1 MSDRSFSFTVVLL
14 VCLALALACSHG
26 PRVETQVIEEPDGV
40 VVVDTLELEATVVAI
55 DATTRQIRLKPRHG
69 DEKVFTAG
77 DEMVNFDQVRVGD
90 TVHAVVV
97 EATAINLVSGGSSE
111 VAAAAEAIMLA
122 PRGAKPG
129 GVVVDAVEVFGT
141 VVAIDGHDHTVTVQ
155 FATGLTE
162 VLQVRKH
169 RDLSQIALGD
179 SIRFRMTEAVAIS
192 VEPATAR

>member
-1 MSDRSFSFTVVLL
+1 MSISSFWNPLAAVALL
-14 VCLALALACSHG
+14 VFVSACSHG
-26 PRVETQVIEEPDGV
+26 PKVETEVIEQPDGV
-40 VVVDTLELEATVVAI
+40 IVVDTLELEATVVAI
-55 DATTRQIRLKPRHG
+55 DATTREIRLKPRHG

-77 DEMVNFDQVRVGD
+77 TEMVNFDQVRVGD

-97 EATAINLVSGGSSE
+97 EATAINLVSGGSTE

-141 VVAIDGHDHTVTVQ
+141 VVAIDGHDHTVAVQ
-155 FATGLTE
+155 FANGLTD
-162 VLQVRKH
+162 VLQIGKH

-179 SIRFRMTEAVAIS
+179 SIRFRMTEAIAIS